1 MFAPEFLK
9 KGDKIAIIAPARK
22 ISAVELSFAV
32 KILESWGL
40 HVVKS
45 PNLHKE
51 FNQFAG
57 TDEERASDIEWAFGR
72 KDIKAVICA
81 RGGYGT
87 IRALSKVDSDIIF
100 DNPKWLIGYSDIT
113 VFHSYL
119 NKLGIQSI
127 HGTMPLNFENNTRD
141 SLVNLR
147 KLLWGESIEKYI
159 FEGNKLNIPGE
170 VSGELIGGNLSVIY
184 SIRDTK
190 YENDFEGK
198 ILFIEDLDEYLY
210 HIDRMIM
217 NLKEGGVLEK
227 IKGLI
232 VGDMLDMHDNTVPFG
247 LNAREIIF
255 SHIKDYGIPV
265 AFISG
270 IGHGN
275 RNLPLLFGRK
285 VTLKVTSGESVLFL

>member
-1 MFAPEFLK
+1 MFAPEHLK
-9 KGDKIAIIAPARK
+9 QGDKIAIIAPARK
-22 ISAVELSFAV
+22 ISAEELSFAV
-32 KILESWGL
+32 KVLESWGL
-40 HVVKS
+40 QVVKS

-57 TDEERASDIEWAFGR
+57 TDEERYADIEWAFGG
-72 KDIKAVICA
+72 KDIKAIICA

-100 DNPKWLIGYSDIT
+100 DNPKWLVGYSDIT

-127 HGTMPLNFENNTRD
+127 HGTMPLNFETNTAD
-141 SLVNLR
+141 SLEYMR
-147 KLLWGESIEKYI
+147 KLLFGEGVEKYV

-210 HIDRMIM
+210 HIDRMMM

-247 LNAREIIF
+247 FNAREIIF

-265 AFISG
+265 AFVSG

-275 RNLPLLFGRK
+275 RNLPLVLGRK
-285 VTLKVTSGESVLFL
+285 VTLKVTSEESVLFL